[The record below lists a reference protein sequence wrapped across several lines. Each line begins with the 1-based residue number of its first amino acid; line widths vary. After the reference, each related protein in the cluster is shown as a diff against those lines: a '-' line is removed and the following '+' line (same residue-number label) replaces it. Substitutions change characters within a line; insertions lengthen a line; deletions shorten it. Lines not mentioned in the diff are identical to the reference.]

1 MKSTECEFE
10 VHLCSRATIVPWIT
24 LYSTEDIIPQV
35 WVLPQEEWSPEA
47 LRAIPHDLCILSLF
61 PRYSCLETYHI
72 VDLLDSLA
80 GHLRLNR
87 ERLGNRQ

>member
-24 LYSTEDIIPQV
+24 LYYTEDVIPQV
-35 WVLPQEEWSPEA
+35 WVLPQEEWSSEA
-47 LRAIPHDLCILSLF
+47 LCAIQHDLCILSPF
-61 PRYSCLETYHI
+61 PSYSCLETYCI

-80 GHLRLNR
+80 GHLRLNM
-87 ERLGNRQ
+87 EKLGNRQ